1 MKKPIHIFN
10 IFTKSYGKPVPFY
23 RALVSLGS
31 VLWILMS
38 LTPRLFADLTDVTLA
53 DEDNNSIPTDG
64 ANRAIRGNALQYI
77 VM

>member
-1 MKKPIHIFN
+1 M
-10 IFTKSYGKPVPFY
+10 
-23 RALVSLGS
+23 SLGS
-31 VLWILMS
+31 DLGVLMS
-38 LTPRLFADLTDVTLA
+38 VHPRRFADLTDVTLA